1 MFFKGYVKTKNK
13 KCVETFKGRTDFKT
27 YDEVKGL
34 DEFAGI
40 LASDA
45 ILVDVDDME
54 QSNLLLDICEGEN
67 IRCKVLQ
74 SRSGMHFLFKNSKV
88 DKCYTKTKLSCGLIA
103 DIKSGFK
110 NCYEVLKI
118 EGREREV
125 LYDIFEDEEYQEVPK
140 WLFPIK
146 CNTEFLDMK
155 AGEGRNQ
162 SLFNYILTLQA
173 NDYSVE
179 EARETIRIIN
189 KYILKDPLSE
199 SELDVILRDSAFH
212 KPIFFKGQT
221 FLHDKFATY
230 IKNNNRIIKINGQL
244 YVYKDGIYVSG
255 QDELESIMIQHIPSL
270 SRAKRSEVL
279 AYLQILIM
287 ENTEPAKPNLIAF
300 RNGVYNIDT
309 GELRAFSPEIV
320 LTNRI
325 PWDFNKSAYSE
336 LADKTLDKIAC
347 HDTQIRTI
355 LNECIGS
362 CFYRS
367 NTLGGGKA
375 FILTGEGANG
385 KSTFLT
391 IIQNILGEEN
401 ISSLDLKELDAKFQ
415 NAELFGKLANI
426 GDDISDEFI
435 VNASVFKKLVTGNRI
450 QVQRKGERPFEFNN
464 HAKMLFS
471 ANNIPRIKDKTGAV
485 LRRLLIVPF
494 DARFSADDPDYD
506 SAITYK
512 LQAQEVMEYLIQ
524 LGLKSLKEVIKRQAF
539 TESEKVK
546 VEVAE
551 FEEMNNPVKAF
562 LNQCEENGIQ
572 ILNESVGV
580 VFEKYSAF
588 CTVNGY
594 QAVSQMECTKQI
606 KRLRGYDTAQIRV
619 GKNRH
624 RVYVEAQKDGEE

>member
-1 MFFKGYVKTKNK
+1 
-13 KCVETFKGRTDFKT
+13 
-27 YDEVKGL
+27 
-34 DEFAGI
+34 
-40 LASDA
+40 
-45 ILVDVDDME
+45 
-54 QSNLLLDICEGEN
+54 
-67 IRCKVLQ
+67 
-74 SRSGMHFLFKNSKV
+74 
-88 DKCYTKTKLSCGLIA
+88 
-103 DIKSGFK
+103 
-110 NCYEVLKI
+110 
-118 EGREREV
+118 
-125 LYDIFEDEEYQEVPK
+125 
-140 WLFPIK
+140 
-146 CNTEFLDMK
+146 
-155 AGEGRNQ
+155 
-162 SLFNYILTLQA
+162 
-173 NDYSVE
+173 
-179 EARETIRIIN
+179 
-189 KYILKDPLSE
+189 
-199 SELDVILRDSAFH
+199 
-212 KPIFFKGQT
+212 
-221 FLHDKFATY
+221 
-230 IKNNNRIIKINGQL
+230 
-244 YVYKDGIYVSG
+244 
-255 QDELESIMIQHIPSL
+255 
-270 SRAKRSEVL
+270 
-279 AYLQILIM
+279 M

-325 PWDFNKSAYSE
+325 PWDFNESAYSE

-391 IIQNILGEEN
+391 MIQNILGEEN

-551 FEEMNNPVKAF
+551 YEEMNNPVKAF
-562 LNQCEENGIQ
+562 LNHCDDESIQ
-572 ILNESVGV
+572 ILNESVNL
-580 VFEKYSAF
+580 VFEKYSTF
-588 CTVNGY
+588 CTMNGY

-624 RVYVEAQKDGEE
+624 RVYVEARKDGEE